1 MRNLLDGT
9 EGHTTQALQLQCE
22 CLTLFVLN
30 EVNIGF
36 LAHANLSSNGY
47 DVATLHH
54 GSQGEEIVAQV
65 GQFVSIISRK
75 SDLIK

>member
-36 LAHANLSSNGY
+36 LAHTNLSPNGY

-54 GSQGEEIVAQV
+54 GSQGEEIVA
-65 GQFVSIISRK
+65 
-75 SDLIK
+75 

>member
-1 MRNLLDGT
+1 MRYLLDGT
-9 EGHTTQALQLQCE
+9 EGHTAQALQLQCE

-36 LAHANLSSNGY
+36 LAHTNLSSNGY

-54 GSQGEEIVAQV
+54 GSQGEEIVA
-65 GQFVSIISRK
+65 
-75 SDLIK
+75 

>member
-36 LAHANLSSNGY
+36 LAHTNLSSNGY
-47 DVATLHH
+47 NVTTLHH
-54 GSQGEEIVAQV
+54 GSQGEEIVA
-65 GQFVSIISRK
+65 
-75 SDLIK
+75 